1 MDYGNV
7 MSDGALIHV
16 GENTMNALWKD
27 VFPDN
32 SDMDDILVS
41 DTLISFNMASF
52 RLLSLAPT
60 TV

>member
-1 MDYGNV
+1 

-32 SDMDDILVS
+32 SDMDGILVS

>member
-32 SDMDDILVS
+32 SEMDDILVS
-41 DTLISFNMASF
+41 DTLASF
-52 RLLSLAPT
+52 ILLSLAPT

>member
-1 MDYGNV
+1 

-32 SDMDDILVS
+32 SEMDDILVS
-41 DTLISFNMASF
+41 DTLASF